1 MEREWLRKRIQTLT
15 TAITNSIERRIVA
28 RPFSDTQ
35 GEKGLWAWLAHSL
48 QHQVTYH
55 KIAIAGWPKVG
66 RDLRIAFL
74 SDLHTGSHTGDL
86 ERLDQILDDTARLL
100 PDLVCFGGDYT
111 NGMLFGRGRVPPEV
125 IASKLARLK
134 PPLGTFAVLGDHDQ
148 LFGAERITRS
158 LHETGVDVLV
168 NDTRSLLFE
177 GWTIYLVGV
186 SPDANALQS
195 LLDHLPPGSAT
206 VILAHDPAAFAR
218 MPKGPHLML
227 CGHTHGGQIRLPIV
241 GPLVNMSEAP
251 LRWTYGHIVEEG
263 RHLCVTSGVGTSG
276 LPLRIGVA
284 PEIALIEVGFDDN
297 PAFLR

>member
-1 MEREWLRKRIQTLT
+1 MCPVSRCRHGLR
-15 TAITNSIERRIVA
+15 
-28 RPFSDTQ
+28 
-35 GEKGLWAWLAHSL
+35 
-48 QHQVTYH
+48 
-55 KIAIAGWPKVG
+55 
-66 RDLRIAFL
+66 RDLSGSALPKFPQSVSRGARLSRLHWFAFL
-74 SDLHTGSHTGDL
+74 LRPVRLLAPLDGSDRVSPATGGFYIQASDGSVTLPVAGYDYNSTGLLCWRDFHPQEWQLASLH
-86 ERLDQILDDTARLL
+86 QILDDTARLL
-100 PDLVCFGGDYT
+100 PDLVCFGGDYI

-134 PPLGTFAVLGDHDQ
+134 PPLGTFAVLGDHDR

-218 MPKGPHLML
+218 MPKGPHLM
-227 CGHTHGGQIRLPIV
+227 
-241 GPLVNMSEAP
+241 
-251 LRWTYGHIVEEG
+251 
-263 RHLCVTSGVGTSG
+263 
-276 LPLRIGVA
+276 
-284 PEIALIEVGFDDN
+284 
-297 PAFLR
+297 